1 MTNIAACHADM
12 GQGEEALSMKREM
25 YAKAEACDFPPD
37 IRLSLAGNLANG
49 LIKLGHHV
57 EAKTFL
63 RRIIPTAL
71 STEGP
76 NNIRVLYLRG
86 LLGQALLRNAESR
99 SSPEL
104 DEAEKVLTDVYAR
117 KRRVCGA
124 SHPDTLHTQSN
135 LEIVRKAI
143 ALRAKTSK

>member
-1 MTNIAACHADM
+1 
-12 GQGEEALSMKREM
+12 MKREI
-25 YAKAEACDFPPD
+25 YAKAEACDFEYET
-37 IRLSLAGNLANG
+37 RLQLAGNLANG
-49 LIKLGHHV
+49 LITLRRFA
-57 EAKTFL
+57 EAKTFV